1 MNIEDDDF
9 PDPDY
14 GVFGDNRP
22 LPSKTLSARDL
33 AEVKRLIAKEEA
45 RAKASR
51 DFNRY
56 MIDLYNKNSR

>member
-22 LPSKTLSARDL
+22 LPPKTPSAYDL
-33 AEVKRLIAKEEA
+33 AQIKRLKEREEA